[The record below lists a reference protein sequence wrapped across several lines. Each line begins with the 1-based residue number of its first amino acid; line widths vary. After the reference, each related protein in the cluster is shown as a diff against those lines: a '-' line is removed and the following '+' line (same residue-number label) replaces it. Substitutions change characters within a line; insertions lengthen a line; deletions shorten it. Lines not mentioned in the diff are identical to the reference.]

1 MKKKIKNE
9 SSENAAV
16 DPAVNSPDVSALEAE
31 LKRVNHNERFRKLL
45 RSTIYT
51 LIVVAACAILVAV
64 LFMPVLR
71 IYGSSMNP
79 TLSEGEIVISL
90 KGSSFKH
97 GDVVGVYFGSKLLV
111 KRVIATEG
119 EWVDIDEDGNVYV
132 YTSTKGE
139 PLDEPYLKEG
149 AKAFGDTNIELPYQ
163 VPPESIFVM
172 GDNRATSVDS
182 RNSSVGCIEIDNVV
196 GRIVFRIWPLAD
208 FGVVDTEG
216 KENEN

>member
-1 MKKKIKNE
+1 MKRKNKTEIKQ
-9 SSENAAV
+9 ENTINV
-16 DPAVNSPDVSALEAE
+16 EALETE

-51 LIVVAACAILVAV
+51 LIVVAACAVLVAV

-79 TLSEGEIVISL
+79 TLNEGEIVVSI
-90 KGSSFKH
+90 KGSSFKS

-119 EWVDIDEDGNVYV
+119 QWVDIDEDGNVYV
-132 YTSTKGE
+132 YDDVKGE
-139 PLDEPYLKEG
+139 PLDEPYLAEG
-149 AKAFGDTNIELPYQ
+149 SKALGETNITLPCQ

-172 GDNRATSVDS
+172 GDNRETSIDS
-182 RNSSVGCIEIDNVV
+182 RNTSVGCIDIDNVV
-196 GRIVFRIWPLAD
+196 GRIVFKIWPFKS
-208 FGVVDTEG
+208 FGTVKSYTME
-216 KENEN
+216 EEE